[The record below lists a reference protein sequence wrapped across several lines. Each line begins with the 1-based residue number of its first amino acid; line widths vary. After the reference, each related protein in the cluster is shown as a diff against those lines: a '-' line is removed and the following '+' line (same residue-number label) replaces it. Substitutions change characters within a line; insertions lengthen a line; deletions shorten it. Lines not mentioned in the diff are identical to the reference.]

1 MRNMATLVLVAAGG
15 WKEERTADHAAGAA
29 EQPSACGVVG
39 HSCPSSNADRPTE
52 SAHSV
57 DRTGSDRVV
66 SAVRPNGVLRVLH
79 CCAALPVGNI
89 APRPAFGVA
98 YTVQDRTNRLLL
110 NAPIFPAM
118 SVQRK
123 ALLTPQRSTP
133 QHYCRSMSAA
143 YCQIIR
149 TTVGY
154 STVGLMQTGISRGSL
169 RHDEQ
174 RIVRHANSC
183 IQHTAFA

>member
-1 MRNMATLVLVAAGG
+1 LPCQRCGGTIGVSKCATGRATLATVAAGG
-15 WKEERTADHAAGAA
+15 RKEERTADHAAGAA

-89 APRPAFGVA
+89 AGRPAFGHSGVHCAGQDQSAPAQRADIPGNERAAEGTA
-98 YTVQDRTNRLLL
+98 YPAAQHAAALLPQHVRRILPNNPDDRRVLYSRTNADRHLTRL
-110 NAPIFPAM
+110 
-118 SVQRK
+118 
-123 ALLTPQRSTP
+123 
-133 QHYCRSMSAA
+133 AA
-143 YCQIIR
+143 
-149 TTVGY
+149 
-154 STVGLMQTGISRGSL
+154 S
-169 RHDEQ
+169 
-174 RIVRHANSC
+174 
-183 IQHTAFA
+183 